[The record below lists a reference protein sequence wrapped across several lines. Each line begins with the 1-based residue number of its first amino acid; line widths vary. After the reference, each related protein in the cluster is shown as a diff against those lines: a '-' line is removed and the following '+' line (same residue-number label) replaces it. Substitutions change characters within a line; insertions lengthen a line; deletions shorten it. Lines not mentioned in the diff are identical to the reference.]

1 MQFPR
6 KAVTMGLITSILLVF
21 IGLNAAVVPAR
32 AQAPVHDVA
41 IVFVW
46 LSKTF
51 ITAGE
56 TVTVYA
62 DVTNQGD
69 QSESVDVH
77 FWYDGNHIVGFP
89 GIPLAPGE
97 TKTLDGPWNT
107 AGVPAGAYQVTAR
120 ATPVPGE
127 TDTTDNEFSTLAIVK
142 EPEAPLPPVGGL
154 AAPINIAPTD
164 KFALLASYIGLV
176 SVIASAVAVSSIV
189 VKRKREQQT

>member
-6 KAVTMGLITSILLVF
+6 KAVTMNVITPLLLAFVF
-21 IGLNAAVVPAR
+21 IGLNVAVMPAR
-32 AQAPVHDVA
+32 ASPVHDVA
-41 IVFVW
+41 VGFCW

-77 FWYDGNHIVGFP
+77 FWYDGNHIVGLI
-89 GIPLAPGE
+89 GIPLAPSE
-97 TKTLDGPWNT
+97 TKTLDVPWNT
-107 AGVPAGAYQVTAR
+107 AGVPAGAYQVTAD
-120 ATPVPGE
+120 ASVVPGE
-127 TDTTDNEFSTLAIVK
+127 TDTIDNTFSTLAIVS
-142 EPEAPLPPVGGL
+142 APKPPPVGGL
-154 AAPINIAPTD
+154 AAPINMVPTD
-164 KFALLASYIGLV
+164 KFASLASYIGLV

-189 VKRKREQQT
+189 VKRKRKQQT